1 MSSPPAHTR
10 FKLPSTRQGALAL
23 INQIFAFMVMC
34 YVPYILM
41 MPLYEGRRHVVLILP
56 VIVGFFLLSSWMC
69 KKDWHGVSIAMLCL
83 VLTAGPTIL
92 YFKMNIL
99 MTATWLVMVSGL
111 ISCFVV
117 RPVQALLPALLGLAS
132 VSGAVW
138 HLSDHVPLQAL
149 YTELGRVGIAVVLV
163 SVLAYLLSVSY
174 KRIYSDLSKNHEE
187 IAQALEEAHLQQ
199 QRALTALR
207 RAELASE
214 DKSLFLASM
223 SHHLRTPLNAILGYA
238 EILHEELEDATSP
251 VPDSVW
257 TDTERIQIAS
267 RHLLELIQDVLN
279 LADIESGTLHM
290 NAQRF
295 ALRELCEEIVISM
308 ELAAKLN
315 QSTLTLDYQ
324 LTRSFFETYDP
335 TWIRQV
341 LFNLLSNA
349 IKFTTDGQ
357 IILRVEHNDQWLCV
371 SVEDTGIGLDAEQ
384 VEHIFEEFVQADE
397 HTLREFGGTGLGLPL
412 CHKLIAR
419 MNGTLHIQS
428 EPGEGTRVSMNLPW
442 PEEQDGV
449 EVGV

>member
-1 MSSPPAHTR
+1 MSSTSLHTR
-10 FKLPSTRQGALAL
+10 FTLPSTRQGALAL
-23 INQIFAFMVMC
+23 INQIFAFLVMC
-34 YVPYILM
+34 YIPYILV
-41 MPLYEGRRHVVLILP
+41 MPLYEGRRSVVFILP

-69 KKDWHGVSIAMLCL
+69 KKNWHGVSIAMLCL

-92 YFKMNIL
+92 YFNMNII

-138 HLSDHVPLQAL
+138 HLSDYVPLHTL
-149 YTELGRVGIAVVLV
+149 YTELGRVGVSVVLV

-174 KRIYSDLSKNHEE
+174 RRIYSELSHNHEE
-187 IAQALEEAHLQQ
+187 ITQALDEAHVQQ
-199 QRALTALR
+199 QLALAALKK
-207 RAELASE
+207 AELASE

-238 EILHEELEDATSP
+238 EILHEELEDATTP

-290 NAQRF
+290 SPQHF
-295 ALRELCEEIVISM
+295 ALRVLCEEIVISM

-315 QSTLTLDYQ
+315 HSTLTLDYQ
-324 LTRSFFETYDP
+324 LEQVFFEIYDP

-349 IKFTTDGQ
+349 IKFTKNGQ
-357 IILRVEHNDQWLCV
+357 IILRIERHEQRLYV
-371 SVEDTGIGLDAEQ
+371 SVEDTGIGLDEGQ
-384 VEHIFEEFVQADE
+384 IEHIFEEFVQADE

-412 CHKLIAR
+412 CHKLITR
-419 MNGTLHIQS
+419 MDGTLHIQS
-428 EPGEGTRVSMNLPW
+428 TPGEGTCMTVSLPW
-442 PEEQDGV
+442 PEEHAGDGV
-449 EVGV
+449 SL